1 VGGYLELA
9 RQAAAAQ
16 EEGYEIAESQ
26 IPRRGSVYPP
36 ITEGLTLAHE
46 SNESDE
52 EPNPPVTERD
62 ESDMSDQSS
71 DYRAVVEVLRD
82 PPYWRRD
89 SYLAGYLRGTLSLH
103 ALSAA
108 VAAALGRS
116 PYGWTERLMPLVRQ
130 ALGSKELPCDRAPD
144 SNLGFESGAKGRG

>member
-1 VGGYLELA
+1 VGGYLDLA
-9 RQAAAAQ
+9 RQAARR

-26 IPRRGSVYPP
+26 IHRRGSVYPP
-36 ITEGLTLAHE
+36 ISEGLTLAHKLDD
-46 SNESDE
+46 SYK
-52 EPNPPVTERD
+52 EPDAPAKERD
-62 ESDMSDQSS
+62 ESDISDQSS

-82 PPYWRRD
+82 PPYWLRD

-130 ALGSKELPCDRAPD
+130 ALGTKDLPCDRAPD
-144 SNLGFESGAKGRG
+144 SNLGFESWAKGRG